1 MKKIEIA
8 NPCGFCYGVKRAV
21 NIAQLEAKG
30 YNNYIATLGELVH
43 NPRVVKKLE
52 QQGVQ
57 CKEQLAEFHAGDVV
71 IFRSHGVG
79 PEVYEDAQKRGLT
92 IVDATCPH
100 VRKAQKTAAE
110 LAKEGRFVI
119 IIGEKR
125 HPEVQSIKAWAGVD
139 SCIVETPRDLESLPV
154 KDMYGVVSQTTF
166 EAEKFNLLLR
176 MAQEQCPGDYKVVRT
191 ICTATAERQ
200 AAAKQLAGK
209 TDAFFVFG
217 GKNSAN
223 TRHLWDLAKTVNPRS
238 YLLQDASEITVSM
251 LAGADKIG
259 ITAGASTPQEIIE
272 EAIVTMETM
281 ESLLG
286 EQESMKLHIGM
297 IVEGTVVDVTD
308 EEVVVDFGYQSEGSV
323 AFDQWTVN
331 GTKETVTPTV
341 KQGDKVTLKVIAS
354 ENQDG
359 LVVLSRIKAE
369 AHQAWLKLPQELDET
384 KVVTVKGLRAVKGG
398 LTVNYNGLTGFIPA
412 SHLDLKHVDDVKE
425 YEGKEL
431 EVSLLEINPEKK
443 RLVFSRRNVL
453 RQERAARNQAYREE
467 RARREEERKEALDKA
482 FETFSEGETVEG
494 TIKSIVDF
502 GMFVEIAPFVQGLI
516 HISEISW
523 DRSVKPADLYKVG
536 DKVEVYIKGLDQEKG
551 RISLSIKAL
560 QEDPWVTAAKAM
572 KVGSVVTGTVVRF
585 LPFGA
590 IVKLNDKN
598 EGMIHISEI
607 AEQRIEKPEDVLEI
621 GQEVKVKVLRIDDE
635 HKKIALSITKAKQDA
650 EKAEMRQYLGKK
662 GTLSQGLG
670 AKIAEAEAEAHRK

>member
-1 MKKIEIA
+1 MTKIYVA
-8 NPCGFCYGVKRAV
+8 DPCGFCYGVKRAV
-21 NIAQLEAKG
+21 HIAQLQSKG
-30 YNNYIATLGELVH
+30 YNNSIATLGELVH
-43 NPRVVKKLE
+43 NPRVVNKLE

-57 CKEQLAEFHAGDVV
+57 CKEQLAEFNAGDVV

-79 PEVYEDAQKRGLT
+79 PDIYQDAERRGLT

-110 LAKEGRFVI
+110 LAAEGRFVI

-139 SCIVETPRDLESLPV
+139 SWIVETPHDLESLPV

-200 AAAKQLAGK
+200 AAAKQLAEK

-223 TRHLWDLAKTVNPRS
+223 TRHLWDLAKPVNSRS
-238 YLLQDASEITVSM
+238 YLLQDASEITASM
-251 LAGADKIG
+251 LAGAEKIG

-323 AFDQWTVN
+323 AFDQWTLN
-331 GTKETVTPTV
+331 GTKETVAPTV

-369 AHQAWLKLPQELDET
+369 ADQAWLKLPAELEAVKT
-384 KVVTVKGLRAVKGG
+384 VTVKGLRAVKGG

-453 RQERAARNQAYREE
+453 REERAAKNAAYKEE

-482 FETFSEGETVEG
+482 FTTFKEGETVEG

-502 GMFVEIAPFVQGLI
+502 GMFVEIAPFVQGLV
-516 HISEISW
+516 HISEVSW

-536 DKVEVYIKGLDQEKG
+536 DKVEVYIKGLDEEKG

-560 QEDPWVTAAKAM
+560 QEDPWVAAAKAM
-572 KVGSVVTGTVVRF
+572 KPGDVVTGTVLRF

-621 GQEVKVKVLRIDDE
+621 GQEVKVKVLRIDEE

-670 AKIAEAEAEAHRK
+670 AKIAEAEAEAHKR

>member
-1 MKKIEIA
+1 MEIYVA
-8 NPCGFCYGVKRAV
+8 DPCGFCYGVKRAV
-21 NIAQLEAKG
+21 DIAHTPIKG
-30 YNNYIATLGELVH
+30 YNDSIATLGELVH

-52 QQGVQ
+52 QQGVL
-57 CKEQLAEFHAGDVV
+57 CKEKLADFSAGDVV

-79 PEVYEDAQKRGLT
+79 PDVYAEAQQRGLHV
-92 IVDATCPH
+92 VDATCPH
-100 VRKAQKTAAE
+100 VLKAQKTAAE
-110 LAKEGRFVI
+110 LASEGRFVI

-125 HPEVQSIKAWAGVD
+125 HPEVQSIKAWAGQD
-139 SCIVETPRDLESLPV
+139 SLVIETSDDLVSLPV
-154 KDMYGVVSQTTF
+154 KDKYGVVSQTTF

-176 MAQEQCPGDYKVVRT
+176 MAQEKCPGDYKVVRT
-191 ICTATAERQ
+191 ICTATADRQ
-200 AAAKQLAGK
+200 GAARELAGK
-209 TDAFFVFG
+209 VDVFFVFG

-223 TRHLWDLAKTVNPRS
+223 TRHLYDIAASLNPRS
-238 YLLQDASEITVSM
+238 YHLQDASEITASM
-251 LAGADKIG
+251 LAGAGKIG

-272 EAIVTMETM
+272 EAIGTMETM

-297 IVEGTVVDVTD
+297 IVEATVVAVTSD
-308 EEVVVDFGYQSEGSV
+308 EVVVDFGYQSEGSV
-323 AFDQWTVN
+323 AFDQWTLG
-331 GTKETVTPTV
+331 GTKETVAPTV
-341 KQGDKVTLKVIAS
+341 KVGDKVTLKVIAS

-359 LVVLSRIKAE
+359 LVVLSRTKAE
-369 AHQAWLKLPQELDET
+369 ADQAWLKLPEQLAEVKT
-384 KVVTVKGLRAVKGG
+384 VTVKGLRAVKGG
-398 LTVNYNGLTGFIPA
+398 LTVSYNGLTGFIPA

-431 EVSLLEINPEKK
+431 EVALLEINPEKK
-443 RLVFSRRNVL
+443 RLVFSRKNVL
-453 RQERAARNQAYREE
+453 REERAAKNQAYKEE
-467 RARREEERKEALDKA
+467 RARREEERHEALEKA
-482 FETFSEGETVEG
+482 FETFHEGETVEG

-502 GMFVEIAPFVQGLI
+502 GMFVEIAPFVQGLV

-536 DKVEVYIKGLDQEKG
+536 DKVNVYIKGLDQEKG

-560 QEDPWVTAAKAM
+560 QEDPWEAAAKDI
-572 KVGSVVTGTVVRF
+572 KVGDVVTGKVVRF

-590 IVKLNDKN
+590 IVKLNEEN

-607 AEQRIEKPEDVLEI
+607 AEQRIEKPEDVLEL
-621 GQEVKVKVLRIDDE
+621 GQEVKVKVLRVDTE
-635 HKKIALSITKAKQDA
+635 HKKIALSITKAKEDA

-670 AKIAEAEAEAHRK
+670 EKLAEAEAEK